1 MKVQSATKSQLQLIN
16 EAVSKGE
23 DDLSDVLIAIR
34 AAGVM
39 AERLGTDIAILG
51 DLKTVIYDESLE
63 NVLEVLRYDRPFY
76 K

>member
-1 MKVQSATKSQLQLIN
+1 MIN